1 MRDRILLLLFYRSE
15 RRKRGLEIE
24 VFFFFFGVLGRERS
38 SNKFMALG
46 GSRKERPEKKRNER
60 ERERGKLIIGDVNFY
75 I

>member
-1 MRDRILLLLFYRSE
+1 MWKLKL
-15 RRKRGLEIE
+15 
-24 VFFFFFGVLGRERS
+24 FFFFFGVLGRERS
-38 SNKFMALG
+38 TNKFMALG